1 MKAVFL
7 HSVLMKETNGLPC
20 EIFNVENV
28 GIKCLIS
35 LYRDGVYF
43 FFSIFR
49 EEEKLI
55 LYLNLFP
62 LSIKYIILIQ
72 KCLLYVLQ

>member
-1 MKAVFL
+1 MKHESCRKKKKKSDNEIKAVFL
-7 HSVLMKETNGLPC
+7 HSVLMKEIKELPC

-35 LYRDGVYF
+35 LYWDGVYLF
-43 FFSIFR
+43 IFFSIFR

-55 LYLNLFP
+55 L
-62 LSIKYIILIQ
+62 
-72 KCLLYVLQ
+72 